1 MRILLLFLCVTGI
14 SISHLSCTRKG
25 EGDPLISLRSRK
37 ARLDGK
43 WKIVSGKGT
52 YEMSQI
58 NYPWIYDGN
67 TLIYS
72 SSSVPDQRVSLV
84 VEFGKDGKYEWT
96 RVEEIPT
103 SGGLTTIVETGNWN
117 FKTGKDDSRRKEEI
131 VLEPEHVF
139 PTINLVQQPH
149 ERVFELHTLRNN
161 KVVLKRSFFTF
172 NYLGYNPS
180 DRVNTEEW
188 TLEPVND

>member
-1 MRILLLFLCVTGI
+1 MKTALFVLLALIFVVPV
-14 SISHLSCTRKG
+14 SCTRKG

-52 YEMSQI
+52 YEINQA

-67 TLIYS
+67 TLMYS
-72 SSSVPDQRVSLV
+72 SSTVSDQKVSHV
-84 VEFGKDGKYEWT
+84 IEFGKDGRYEWT
-96 RVEEIPT
+96 RVEEMPT
-103 SGGLTTIVETGNWN
+103 SGGLTTIVETGKWN
-117 FKTGKDDSRRKEEI
+117 FKSGKDDSRRKEEI

-139 PTINLVQQPH
+139 PSINSIVLPH
-149 ERVFELHTLRNN
+149 ESVFELHTLRNN
-161 KVVLKRSFFTF
+161 KVVLKRSFPTF
-172 NYLGYNPS
+172 NYSGYYPS

-188 TLEPVND
+188 TLEPAND